1 MDTPVGDNFGRDLAR
16 RLLWALSA
24 VLAVVGLI
32 FAVGIGLLTKS
43 YVVVEIGAAAIVVA
57 VAAAGVAL
65 SLRSSR
71 PSH

>member
-1 MDTPVGDNFGRDLAR
+1 MDTPVGETFGRDLAR

-24 VLAVVGLI
+24 VLAFVGLI

-43 YVVVEIGAAAIVVA
+43 YVVIEIGAAAIIVA

>member
-1 MDTPVGDNFGRDLAR
+1 MDTPVGENFGRDLAR

-24 VLAVVGLI
+24 VLAFVGLI

-43 YVVVEIGAAAIVVA
+43 YVVVEIGAAAIIVA

-71 PSH
+71 PNH